1 MYPYPAS
8 GGHPDLP
15 ALTVELARL
24 GQGGHLGDG
33 GAVGHLQ
40 GGGPGAGV
48 AEGDFP
54 PALEKKAEIREGRLT
69 EAGRILRLDQLGQRG
84 RRSLFDLLPD
94 LLALLDVLLA
104 LAPPHLGLH
113 GCRSLGQPVEANLE
127 GRHLLTDA
135 ALGRLD
141 PLHQL
146 LELLIAESGELIRRG
161 EQNIGHLQGRVRVGH
176 VASLHKAVAGV
187 PSRGGADTG
196 ELVGI
201 EREGRVAWIT
211 IDHPPANSLSN
222 AVLAGLRS
230 AFAEVAAD
238 ESLRAVVLTGTGD
251 RFFVAGADINEF
263 LSQGADGTRAKIA
276 DGQQLTLEMERQ
288 RYPIVAAINGF
299 ALGGGLELAM
309 TCDLRVASSTAKL
322 GQPEVLLGIIPGW
335 GGTQRLPRLV
345 GRGRALEMLLSGEQ
359 VSVER
364 ALEIGLVNRV
374 VPPEDLHNVAQELA
388 SRLAEQAPLAVAAIK
403 RAVSL
408 GLDRSLAEGLAEEL
422 REFDSAF
429 RTSDAG
435 EGISAFLE
443 KRRAQW
449 TGA

>member
-1 MYPYPAS
+1 M
-8 GGHPDLP
+8 
-15 ALTVELARL
+15 
-24 GQGGHLGDG
+24 
-33 GAVGHLQ
+33 
-40 GGGPGAGV
+40 
-48 AEGDFP
+48 
-54 PALEKKAEIREGRLT
+54 
-69 EAGRILRLDQLGQRG
+69 
-84 RRSLFDLLPD
+84 
-94 LLALLDVLLA
+94 
-104 LAPPHLGLH
+104 
-113 GCRSLGQPVEANLE
+113 
-127 GRHLLTDA
+127 
-135 ALGRLD
+135 
-141 PLHQL
+141 
-146 LELLIAESGELIRRG
+146 
-161 EQNIGHLQGRVRVGH
+161 
-176 VASLHKAVAGV
+176 
-187 PSRGGADTG
+187 
-196 ELVGI
+196 
-201 EREGRVAWIT
+201 AWIT
-211 IDHPPANSLSN
+211 IDHPPANSLSQ

-238 ESLRAVVLTGTGD
+238 ESLRAAVLTGAGD

-309 TCDLRVASSTAKL
+309 ACDLRVASSTAKL

-388 SRLAEQAPLAVAAIK
+388 SRLADQAPLAVAAIK
-403 RAVSL
+403 RAVGL

-443 KRRAQW
+443 KRRAKW